1 MLSDCRNIKYNL
13 HAEGCGIICPI
24 ATGHTAVSCSNPIID
39 GRVCRFRAESVICG
53 VTAEDFSN
61 VVTVTLKR
69 EHIIST
75 SELFY

>member
-1 MLSDCRNIKYNL
+1 MSDCRNIKYNL

-39 GRVCRFRAESVICG
+39 GRICRFRAESVICG

-61 VVTVTLKR
+61 VVTVTLKCK
-69 EHIIST
+69 HIIST
-75 SELFY
+75 SEFIY